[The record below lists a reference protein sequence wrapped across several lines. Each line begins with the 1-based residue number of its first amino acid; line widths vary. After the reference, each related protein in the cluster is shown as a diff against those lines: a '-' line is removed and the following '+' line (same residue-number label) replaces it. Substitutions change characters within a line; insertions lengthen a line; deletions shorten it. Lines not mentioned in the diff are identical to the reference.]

1 MIDFKQYKDEIANIC
16 KRHDV
21 KKLVLFGSAISD
33 EFKSNSDLDFI
44 IEFSN
49 PDRGI
54 KKYMNVKFELEEL
67 LKRQVDL
74 VMPKAINNKN
84 IKKYIYSNTRKLYEA

>member
-33 EFKSNSDLDFI
+33 ELKSNSDLDFI